1 VETNAAAT
9 AATLKPAG
17 LPGAQ
22 PSSRTVCNESLQ
34 APTLLYFALYFF
46 YVTNYSFNYFD
57 FFVFKPLTLTSIFLL

>member
-46 YVTNYSFNYFD
+46 ML
-57 FFVFKPLTLTSIFLL
+57 LTTVLITLIFLSSSL